1 MDEDFV
7 VDSIEQPWE
16 TWSIQFNLDL
26 SKPLANDGLS
36 TSGMILFDLKLK
48 TNIELLIQLYG
59 QEMNFV
65 YKLQDTEYR
74 FSHYLNPTINRRFVK
89 MVIEQTL
96 INGTHYK
103 YLTEVN
109 DEIVLVTLEKQ
120 TSGRFLNPSDVRTT
134 VYVGK
139 DHNDAVIKNF
149 QFFNIPSGKQVFFQ
163 FITGQFVPLINAAG
177 FPLVRVK
184 RSKVAI
190 R

>member
-1 MDEDFV
+1 
-7 VDSIEQPWE
+7 
-16 TWSIQFNLDL
+16 
-26 SKPLANDGLS
+26 
-36 TSGMILFDLKLK
+36 
-48 TNIELLIQLYG
+48 
-59 QEMNFV
+59 
-65 YKLQDTEYR
+65 
-74 FSHYLNPTINRRFVK
+74 

-190 R
+190 RQIGNMVEFASQVLSDIMESFEFIKTINIVNYLLRTDFCTVKNSSLILLLLYYHQFD